1 MLKFREK
8 LVNMKQISQIILSWE
23 FIIVAMRKKINGCMV
38 RFFRKKKNFIC
49 LIVQEKLYDL
59 PKKQW

>member
-1 MLKFREK
+1 
-8 LVNMKQISQIILSWE
+8 
-23 FIIVAMRKKINGCMV
+23 MV

-59 PKKQW
+59 PKKQWETSFILVRRSELPLLAMQ